1 MAATAPASPPVSAA
15 GNRANDAPTLSF
27 GTFAHH
33 FMSLIDN
40 GKTFNFTTA
49 TTATA
54 KRRISKNMISEPR
67 NFEHLIHTETEQEA
81 TKIFQDWL
89 KNPRAG
95 KLPVQQLRFDIAP
108 ESSQEFATPPET
120 LKARPPMSPS
130 TSMSSTT
137 TESIA
142 SPSSASTTS
151 DTTATSG
158 GRHAPRDAST
168 ATFIVHD
175 DDDILPPSPSKL
187 PGSERAAVASLT
199 TVEQSSSAKIFF
211 ENYYH
216 RLLTNAPARARR
228 RLQLERHL
236 ESLSP
241 LSDEERNRIIEEWL
255 ANETEH
261 MRLMRDRITVNSFHI
276 IKTIGH
282 GAFGVVKLV
291 QEKETGLYFA
301 MKVMRKAD
309 MLKKGQEGHVRAE
322 RDLMTAASETA
333 TWIVKL
339 IYSFQDA
346 DHLYLVME
354 YMSGGDLLNLLI
366 EKDIFEEE
374 FAKFYVAEM
383 VLCIEEAHKLGYIH
397 RDIKPDNFLFN
408 HEGHIK
414 LSDFGLATD
423 FHWAHDTAYYESQ
436 RRALLR
442 KTGIDIENTDT
453 LRPRKQNQYPRAA
466 NVAAAWDVHD
476 DLVPE
481 SMGGRLPPNQSI
493 LTWRDRNRKKMAF
506 SVVGTNNYMA
516 PEVLRGTG
524 YDRGCDWWSLG
535 VIMFEMLY
543 GYPPFISKSRHT
555 TRLKIIN
562 WRQTLRFPAKPK
574 VSREVQDLIEKL
586 ICEKESRLGRS
597 PPAATPASAS
607 SRNNTTKRWSTISPH
622 LMQQYPLAGNHQGLG
637 DASEIKAHPWFKG
650 IDWDNLR
657 KQTPPF
663 RPILKN
669 PADTRYFEE
678 MVDDQPM
685 AAPEGEE
692 RVIRDPLLGNKHEG
706 RRLLDLR
713 KKLAFAGY
721 TFRGFHAPKG
731 KKRMQNELDVLQ
743 FNPKG
748 WNQGPTDSMRL
759 RSMSL

>member
-1 MAATAPASPPVSAA
+1 MAMAAGYPQSPPRGTTRGHQQPQQSQQL
-15 GNRANDAPTLSF
+15 NF

-33 FMSLIDN
+33 VMSLLEN
-40 GKTFNFTTA
+40 GKTFTFTS
-49 TTATA
+49 TT
-54 KRRISKNMISEPR
+54 KRRISKNMISEPK
-67 NFEHLIHTETEQEA
+67 NFEHLIHTETEAEA
-81 TKIFQDWL
+81 EHIFKEWIR
-89 KNPRAG
+89 NPSAG
-95 KLPVQQLRFDIAP
+95 KLPVSQLKFDLVKDEDAAT
-108 ESSQEFATPPET
+108 FATPPET
-120 LKARPPMSPS
+120 LKGPVFRAKLDNP
-130 TSMSSTT
+130 
-137 TESIA
+137 
-142 SPSSASTTS
+142 
-151 DTTATSG
+151 
-158 GRHAPRDAST
+158 HQRDASY
-168 ATFIVHD
+168 ATFIISDNHD
-175 DDDILPPSPSKL
+175 GLDGPELGYSGSYMDEIERSTVPSLS
-187 PGSERAAVASLT
+187 

-211 ENYYH
+211 ESYYH
-216 RLLTNAPARARR
+216 RLLTNPSGRSRR
-228 RLQLERHL
+228 RLQLERQL
-236 ESLSP
+236 ESLGIS
-241 LSDEERNRIIEEWL
+241 EQEKVVRRQEWM
-255 ANETEH
+255 ANETEY
-261 MRLMRDRITVNSFHI
+261 MRLLREKISVNSFLI
-276 IKTIGH
+276 LKTIGH

-291 QEKETGLYFA
+291 QEKDTGLYFA

-322 RDLMTAASETA
+322 RDLMTAASESA
-333 TWIVKL
+333 VWIVKL

-366 EKDIFEEE
+366 EKDIFEED

-408 HEGHIK
+408 KEGHIK

-453 LRPRKQNQYPRAA
+453 LKPRKKPANTKAA
-466 NVAAAWDVHD
+466 LAWNLD
-476 DLVPE
+476 DE
-481 SMGGRLPPNQSI
+481 DYSQSSSRPPANQSI

-562 WRQTLRFPAKPK
+562 WRQTLRFPSKPK

-586 ICEKESRLGRS
+586 ICEKEFRLGRS
-597 PPAATPASAS
+597 PPVAHNS
-607 SRNNTTKRWSTISPH
+607 TKRWSTVSPH
-622 LMQQYPLAGNHQGLG
+622 LMQQQQQMLNHTMNSQGLG
-637 DASEIKAHPWFKG
+637 DASEIKNHPWFQG
-650 IDWDNLR
+650 IDWANLR
-657 KQTPPF
+657 NQSPPF
-663 RPILKN
+663 KPALKD
-669 PADTRYFEE
+669 PADTRYFDE
-678 MVDDQPM
+678 MVDDNPM

-692 RVIRDPLLGNKHEG
+692 RVIRDPLLGNKNEG
-706 RRLLDLR
+706 RRLLDMR

-721 TFRGFHAPKG
+721 TFRGFHAPGG
-731 KKRMQNELDVLQ
+731 KKSKDSDLMAIKID
-743 FNPKG
+743 PKAWG
-748 WNQGPTDSMRL
+748 MGATDSVRL

>member
-1 MAATAPASPPVSAA
+1 MAMAAGYPQSPPRSSTQSRQQASQI
-15 GNRANDAPTLSF
+15 TF
-27 GTFAHH
+27 GTFAQHMLS
-33 FMSLIDN
+33 FLEN
-40 GKTFNFTTA
+40 GKSTFSPTT
-49 TTATA
+49 
-54 KRRISKNMISEPR
+54 KKRISKNMISEPM
-67 NFEHLIHTETEQEA
+67 NFEHLIHTETEAEA
-81 TKIFQDWL
+81 RKIFEEL
-89 KNPRAG
+89 NKNPSAG
-95 KLPVQQLRFDIAP
+95 KLPVSQLKFDLVRKEDSAT
-108 ESSQEFATPPET
+108 FATPPET
-120 LKARPPMSPS
+120 LKG
-130 TSMSSTT
+130 
-137 TESIA
+137 
-142 SPSSASTTS
+142 
-151 DTTATSG
+151 ATSFQTKLANAG
-158 GRHAPRDAST
+158 GHQRDASY
-168 ATFIVHD
+168 ATFIIAENED
-175 DDDILPPSPSKL
+175 SGASFDEIERSTGPSL
-187 PGSERAAVASLT
+187 A
-199 TVEQSSSAKIFF
+199 TVEQSSSTKIFF
-211 ENYYH
+211 ESYYH
-216 RLLTNAPARARR
+216 RLLTNPSGRTKRH
-228 RLQLERHL
+228 LQLERQL
-236 ESLSP
+236 ESMGIS
-241 LSDEERNRIIEEWL
+241 EAEKAGMRKEWL
-255 ANETEH
+255 ANETEY
-261 MRLMRDRITVNSFHI
+261 MRLMRERVSVNSFLM

-322 RDLMTAASETA
+322 RDLMTAASESA
-333 TWIVKL
+333 QWIVKL

-366 EKDIFEEE
+366 EKDIFEED

-408 HEGHIK
+408 KEGHIK

-453 LRPRKQNQYPRAA
+453 LRPRKKPGNNKTAL
-466 NVAAAWDVHD
+466 AWNMD
-476 DLVPE
+476 DDDFTQTI
-481 SMGGRLPPNQSI
+481 GRPPPNQSI

-535 VIMFEMLY
+535 VIIFEMLY

-597 PPAATPASAS
+597 PPIQH
-607 SRNNTTKRWSTISPH
+607 NTNKRWSTVSPH
-622 LMQQYPLAGNHQGLG
+622 LMQQQQQLLGQNLNNQGLG
-637 DASEIKAHPWFKG
+637 DASEIKNHPWFRG

-657 KQTPPF
+657 SQQPPF
-663 RPILKN
+663 RPALKD
-669 PADTRYFEE
+669 PADTRYFDE
-678 MVDDQPM
+678 MVDDNPM
-685 AAPEGEE
+685 PAPEGEE
-692 RVIRDPLLGNKHEG
+692 RVIRDPLLGNKNEG
-706 RRLLDLR
+706 RRLLDMR

-721 TFRGFHAPKG
+721 TFRGFHAPGG
-731 KKRMQNELDVLQ
+731 KKNKDADPLQVFRMHPNAW
-743 FNPKG
+743 G
-748 WNQGPTDSMRL
+748 MGATDSVRL

>member
-1 MAATAPASPPVSAA
+1 MAMAAGYPQSPPRSTSP
-15 GNRANDAPTLSF
+15 RQQQQPSQITF

-33 FMSLIDN
+33 VMSLLEN
-40 GKTFNFTTA
+40 GKTFTFTT
-49 TTATA
+49 TT
-54 KRRISKNMISEPR
+54 KRRISKNMISEPK
-67 NFEHLIHTETEQEA
+67 NFEHLIHTETEAEA
-81 TKIFQDWL
+81 TQIFKDWIR
-89 KNPRAG
+89 NPSAG
-95 KLPVQQLRFDIAP
+95 KLPVSQVKFDLVK
-108 ESSQEFATPPET
+108 QEDSTTFATPPET
-120 LKARPPMSPS
+120 LKGPVFHTKLTP
-130 TSMSSTT
+130 
-137 TESIA
+137 EA
-142 SPSSASTTS
+142 SGSKP
-151 DTTATSG
+151 
-158 GRHAPRDAST
+158 HQRDASY
-168 ATFIVHD
+168 ATFVIAENHD
-175 DDDILPPSPSKL
+175 DSEGGAGGSTAGPWNDYLEIERSTIPSLS
-187 PGSERAAVASLT
+187 
-199 TVEQSSSAKIFF
+199 TVEQSSSTKIFF
-211 ENYYH
+211 ESYYH
-216 RLLTNAPARARR
+216 RLLTNPSGRSRR
-228 RLQLERHL
+228 RLQLERQL
-236 ESLSP
+236 ESLGIS
-241 LSDEERNRIIEEWL
+241 EQAKAEMRKEWME
-255 ANETEH
+255 NETDY
-261 MRLMRDRITVNSFHI
+261 MRLLREKISVNSFLI
-276 IKTIGH
+276 LKTIGH

-322 RDLMTAASETA
+322 RDLMTAASESA
-333 TWIVKL
+333 VWIVKL

-366 EKDIFEEE
+366 EKDIFEED

-408 HEGHIK
+408 KEGHIK

-453 LRPRKQNQYPRAA
+453 LKPRKKTGGN
-466 NVAAAWDVHD
+466 NSKAAAALAFNLD
-476 DLVPE
+476 DE
-481 SMGGRLPPNQSI
+481 EYSQSIGRPPANQSI

-562 WRQTLRFPAKPK
+562 WRQTLKFPAKPK
-574 VSREVQDLIEKL
+574 VSKEVQDLIEKL
-586 ICEKESRLGRS
+586 ICEKEFRLGRS
-597 PPAATPASAS
+597 PPQAHNS
-607 SRNNTTKRWSTISPH
+607 TKRWSTVSPH
-622 LMQQYPLAGNHQGLG
+622 LMTLQQQQQQSLSLHSNSQGLG
-637 DASEIKAHPWFKG
+637 DASEIKNHPWFRG
-650 IDWDNLR
+650 VDWAGLR
-657 KQTPPF
+657 SQPPPF
-663 RPILKN
+663 KPALKD
-669 PADTRYFEE
+669 PADTRYFDE
-678 MVDDQPM
+678 MVDDNPM

-692 RVIRDPLLGNKHEG
+692 RVIRDPLLGNKNEG
-706 RRLLDLR
+706 RRLLDMR

-721 TFRGFHAPKG
+721 TFRGFHAPGG
-731 KKRMQNELDVLQ
+731 KKSKDMTDHLQGLKLDS
-743 FNPKG
+743 KG
-748 WNQGPTDSMRL
+748 WNMGVTDSVRL

>member
-1 MAATAPASPPVSAA
+1 
-15 GNRANDAPTLSF
+15 
-27 GTFAHH
+27 
-33 FMSLIDN
+33 
-40 GKTFNFTTA
+40 
-49 TTATA
+49 
-54 KRRISKNMISEPR
+54 MISEPK
-67 NFEHLIHTETEQEA
+67 NFEHLIHTETEAEA
-81 TKIFQDWL
+81 EHIFKEWIR
-89 KNPRAG
+89 NPSAG
-95 KLPVQQLRFDIAP
+95 KLPVPSKVSQLKFDLVKNEDAAT
-108 ESSQEFATPPET
+108 FATPPET
-120 LKARPPMSPS
+120 LKGPVFRAKIDNS
-130 TSMSSTT
+130 
-137 TESIA
+137 
-142 SPSSASTTS
+142 
-151 DTTATSG
+151 
-158 GRHAPRDAST
+158 HQRDASY
-168 ATFIVHD
+168 ATFIISENPD
-175 DDDILPPSPSKL
+175 DALDSFNYNNSGSCTDEIEQSTLP
-187 PGSERAAVASLT
+187 SLS
-199 TVEQSSSAKIFF
+199 TVEQSSSTKIFF
-211 ENYYH
+211 ESYYH
-216 RLLTNAPARARR
+216 RLLTNPSGRSRR
-228 RLQLERHL
+228 RLQLERQL
-236 ESLSP
+236 EGLGIS
-241 LSDEERNRIIEEWL
+241 EQEKVVRRQEWM
-255 ANETEH
+255 ANETEY
-261 MRLMRDRITVNSFHI
+261 MRLLREKISVNSFFI
-276 IKTIGH
+276 LKTIGH

-291 QEKETGLYFA
+291 QEKDTGLYFA

-322 RDLMTAASETA
+322 RDLMSAASESA
-333 TWIVKL
+333 VWIVKL

-366 EKDIFEEE
+366 EKDIFEED

-408 HEGHIK
+408 KDGHIK

-453 LRPRKQNQYPRAA
+453 LKPRKKPANTKAA
-466 NVAAAWDVHD
+466 LAWNMD
-476 DLVPE
+476 DE
-481 SMGGRLPPNQSI
+481 DYSQSSSRPPANQSI

-562 WRQTLRFPAKPK
+562 WRQTLRFPSKPK

-586 ICEKESRLGRS
+586 ICEKEFRLGRT
-597 PPAATPASAS
+597 PPVAHNS
-607 SRNNTTKRWSTISPH
+607 TKRWSTVSPH
-622 LMQQYPLAGNHQGLG
+622 LMQQQQQMLNHSMSNQ
-637 DASEIKAHPWFKG
+637 DASEIKNHPWFNG
-650 IDWDNLR
+650 IDWTNLR
-657 KQTPPF
+657 HQQPPF
-663 RPILKN
+663 RPALKD
-669 PADTRYFEE
+669 PADTRYFDE
-678 MVDDQPM
+678 MVDDNPM

-692 RVIRDPLLGNKHEG
+692 RVVRDPLLGNKNEG
-706 RRLLDLR
+706 RRLLDMR

-721 TFRGFHAPKG
+721 TFRGFHAPGG
-731 KKRMQNELDVLQ
+731 KKKDSDPSV
-743 FNPKG
+743 FKIDPKAWG
-748 WNQGPTDSMRL
+748 MGATDSVRL

>member
-1 MAATAPASPPVSAA
+1 
-15 GNRANDAPTLSF
+15 
-27 GTFAHH
+27 
-33 FMSLIDN
+33 
-40 GKTFNFTTA
+40 
-49 TTATA
+49 
-54 KRRISKNMISEPR
+54 MISEPK
-67 NFEHLIHTETEQEA
+67 NFEHLIHTETEAEA
-81 TKIFQDWL
+81 TQIFKDWMR
-89 KNPRAG
+89 NPSAG
-95 KLPVQQLRFDIAP
+95 KLPVPSKVSQLKFDKP
-108 ESSQEFATPPET
+108 EDPATFATPPET
-120 LKARPPMSPS
+120 LKGPVFHTKLTP
-130 TSMSSTT
+130 
-137 TESIA
+137 ES
-142 SPSSASTTS
+142 SSA
-151 DTTATSG
+151 ASG
-158 GRHAPRDAST
+158 SKQPHQRDASY
-168 ATFIVHD
+168 ATFVIAEND
-175 DDDILPPSPSKL
+175 D
-187 PGSERAAVASLT
+187 GSEGGNAGPWNDYLEIERSTIPSLS
-199 TVEQSSSAKIFF
+199 TVEQSSSTKIFF
-211 ENYYH
+211 ESYYH
-216 RLLTNAPARARR
+216 RLLTNPSGRSRR
-228 RLQLERHL
+228 RLQLERQL
-236 ESLSP
+236 ESLGISEQAKA
-241 LSDEERNRIIEEWL
+241 DMRKEWM
-255 ANETEH
+255 ANETEY
-261 MRLMRDRITVNSFHI
+261 MRLLREKISVNSFLI
-276 IKTIGH
+276 LKTIGH

-322 RDLMTAASETA
+322 RDLMTAASESA
-333 TWIVKL
+333 VWIVKL

-366 EKDIFEEE
+366 EKDIFEED

-408 HEGHIK
+408 KEGHIK

-453 LRPRKQNQYPRAA
+453 LKPRKKSGN
-466 NVAAAWDVHD
+466 NNSKAAAALAFNLD
-476 DLVPE
+476 DEEYSQSL
-481 SMGGRLPPNQSI
+481 GRPPANQSI

-574 VSREVQDLIEKL
+574 VSKEVQDLIEKL
-586 ICEKESRLGRS
+586 ICEKEFRLGRS
-597 PPAATPASAS
+597 PPQAHNS
-607 SRNNTTKRWSTISPH
+607 TKRWSTVSPH
-622 LMQQYPLAGNHQGLG
+622 LMTIQQQQLLSTNGNNNGQGLG
-637 DASEIKAHPWFKG
+637 DASEIKNHPWFRG
-650 IDWDNLR
+650 VDWGRLR
-657 KQTPPF
+657 SQSPPF
-663 RPILKN
+663 KPALKD
-669 PADTRYFEE
+669 PADTRYFDE
-678 MVDDQPM
+678 MVDDNPM

-692 RVIRDPLLGNKHEG
+692 RVIRDPLLGNKNEG
-706 RRLLDLR
+706 RRLLDMR

-721 TFRGFHAPKG
+721 TFRGFHAPGG
-731 KKRMQNELDVLQ
+731 KKIKDMTDHLQ
-743 FNPKG
+743 GLKLNSKAWG
-748 WNQGPTDSMRL
+748 MGVTDSVRL